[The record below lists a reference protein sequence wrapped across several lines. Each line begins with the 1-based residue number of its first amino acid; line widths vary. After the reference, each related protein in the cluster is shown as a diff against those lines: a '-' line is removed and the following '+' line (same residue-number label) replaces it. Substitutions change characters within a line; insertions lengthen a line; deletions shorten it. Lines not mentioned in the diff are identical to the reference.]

1 MTRNPTS
8 GAERV
13 AVTGFGL
20 VTPLGLDAES
30 TWSRLL
36 MGASAIEGR
45 LLDTNHRVAIAAL
58 EAEDLVGVDDRARV
72 VSDRVTLLGVS
83 AAAMAMESARLS
95 VGSRDKDGNIDAEC
109 MSIMVGTSFGGIGS
123 LIQEDRRTRDGKAR
137 VSPRLV
143 TRAIPSALASHLA
156 IQYRITGP
164 VMTYLGACAASAQ
177 ALGEA
182 MVAILAG
189 RSDRALVGGADSLFV
204 DPLMLSLVAAG
215 ALATLGPEESAE
227 GAVCPF
233 GHGRRGMAL
242 GEGAAFFV
250 LEREALARARG
261 AAIHAFLVG
270 YGAGNDAYHVTAPE
284 PGGFGAERVM
294 RMALRSANAVPTD
307 IGYVSAHATGTM
319 LGDAAEAAALRRVF
333 ADCAAVPVSSIK
345 GALGHS
351 LGAAGAIEA
360 ALSVLALRAQTAPPN
375 TGAERP
381 SADAPPGLLLEP
393 RKIQPGALV
402 LSNSFGFGGH
412 NVSLIFA
419 PGDPASGAVNSD
431 CNASTNQ
438 SLD

>member
-1 MTRNPTS
+1 M
-8 GAERV
+8 

-36 MGASAIEGR
+36 KGASAIEGR

-164 VMTYLGACAASAQ
+164 VMTYLGDCAASAQ

-319 LGDAAEAAALRRVF
+319 LRSLPPCDVSLLTVLRYQCPRLRELLVTR
-333 ADCAAVPVSSIK
+333 S
-345 GALGHS
+345 GLR
-351 LGAAGAIEA
+351 
-360 ALSVLALRAQTAPPN
+360 ALSRRLFQCWLSVHR
-375 TGAERP
+375 RHH
-381 SADAPPGLLLEP
+381 
-393 RKIQPGALV
+393 RILV
-402 LSNSFGFGGH
+402 LSVHRPTHHQGYFL
-412 NVSLIFA
+412 SLERFNLVHWCCQTPLA
-419 PGDPASGAVNSD
+419 LVVTTSR
-431 CNASTNQ
+431 
-438 SLD
+438 